1 MTGSSG
7 RPAGPAHDPAL
18 LLQLP
23 ADARARLFDQ
33 LNGLVTP
40 QRRRRMDEVLA
51 ARTARLAVVFED
63 VYHPHNASAVLRTSE
78 CLGLQDVHVV
88 EDTKS
93 FRPARDIA
101 RGSARWLTLRR
112 WGGPAGPGGGIAA
125 CLASLRES
133 GFAILATSPADD
145 ALPLAD
151 VPLAR
156 PLAVCFG
163 TEETGLSP
171 AAFAA
176 ADVKVTIPTPG
187 FTRSLN
193 VSVTAALV
201 LYQLATRLR
210 AEVPPAAWQLPAAR
224 RDDLRLLWL
233 ADESRSARGLARE
246 ALRQAGLLPPPV
258 PFFRD
263 RPR

>member
-1 MTGSSG
+1 M
-7 RPAGPAHDPAL
+7 PPE
-18 LLQLP
+18 
-23 ADARARLFDQ
+23 ARARLLRQ
-33 LNGLVTP
+33 LTALVTP
-40 QRRRRMDEVLA
+40 QRLQRMDDVLA
-51 ARTARLAVVFED
+51 ARIARLAVVFED
-63 VYHPHNASAVLRTSE
+63 VYHPHNASAVLRTCE
-78 CLGLQDVHVV
+78 CLGVQDVHVV
-88 EDTKS
+88 EDAKR

-112 WGGPAGPGGGIAA
+112 WEGIDA
-125 CLASLRES
+125 CLAELRA
-133 GFAILATSPADD
+133 GGCAILATSPEPD
-145 ALPLAD
+145 A
-151 VPLAR
+151 VPLEEVPLDR

-201 LYQLATRLR
+201 LYHLANRLR
-210 AEVPPAAWQLPAAR
+210 ATQPPGAWRLPATR
-224 RDDLRLLWL
+224 CDDLRLQWL
-233 ADESRSARGLARE
+233 AGESRSSFALAHE
-246 ALRQAGLLPPPV
+246 ALKEAGLLPPPA

-263 RPR
+263 RPRPRD

>member
-1 MTGSSG
+1 M
-7 RPAGPAHDPAL
+7 HDNGLLLGLPPDQRAAL
-18 LLQLP
+18 LAQFT
-23 ADARARLFDQ
+23 A
-33 LNGLVTP
+33 LVTP
-40 QRRRRMDEVLA
+40 QRLQRMDEVLA

-78 CLGLQDVHVV
+78 CLGLQDVHIV
-88 EDTKS
+88 EQTKS
-93 FRPARDIA
+93 FRPLRDIA

-112 WGGPAGPGGGIAA
+112 WGGEHPGDIDA
-125 CLASLRES
+125 CLASLRA
-133 GFAILATSPADD
+133 GGYAILATSPETD
-145 ALPLAD
+145 A
-151 VPLAR
+151 VPLEEVPLER

-176 ADVKVTIPTPG
+176 ADVRVTIPTPG

-201 LYQLATRLR
+201 LHHLATRLR
-210 AEVPPAAWQLPAAR
+210 ATQPAATWQLPAAR

-233 ADESRSARGLARE
+233 AEESRSARGLAYE

>member
-1 MTGSSG
+1 MPQTI
-7 RPAGPAHDPAL
+7 DPRL

-23 ADARARLFDQ
+23 ADRRAHLFAQ

-40 QRRRRMDEVLA
+40 QRLQRMDAVLT
-51 ARTARLAVVFED
+51 ARTAHITVVFED
-63 VYHPHNASAVLRTSE
+63 VYHPHNASAVLRTCE

-88 EDTKS
+88 EDEKS
-93 FRPARDIA
+93 FRPARRIA
-101 RGSARWLTLRR
+101 RGSARWLTMHRWAGGDAGADVGECLR
-112 WGGPAGPGGGIAA
+112 
-125 CLASLRES
+125 SLREQGYS
-133 GFAILATSPADD
+133 ILATSPAED
-145 ALPLAD
+145 A
-151 VPLAR
+151 VPLDEVSLEK

-176 ADVKVTIPTPG
+176 ADVRVTIPTPG

-201 LYQLATRLR
+201 LYHLAGRLR
-210 AEVPPAAWQLPAAR
+210 EGEAAGWQLPAAR
-224 RDDLRLLWL
+224 CDDLRLMWL
-233 ADESRSARGLARE
+233 ADESRSSRGLARE
-246 ALRQAGLLPPPV
+246 ALREAGLLPPQT

>member
-1 MTGSSG
+1 MT
-7 RPAGPAHDPAL
+7 PAHDPTRLLALPPDQRAAL
-18 LLQLP
+18 LAQLT
-23 ADARARLFDQ
+23 A
-33 LNGLVTP
+33 LVTP
-40 QRRRRMDEVLA
+40 QRLQRMDDVLA

-63 VYHPHNASAVLRTSE
+63 VYHPHNASAVLRTCE
-78 CLGLQDVHVV
+78 CLGVQDVHIV
-88 EDTKS
+88 EDAKR
-93 FRPARDIA
+93 FRPLRDIA

-112 WGGPAGPGGGIAA
+112 WGGEHPGDIDA
-125 CLASLRES
+125 CLAQLRGE
-133 GFAILATSPADD
+133 GFAILATSPQAD
-145 ALPLAD
+145 A
-151 VPLAR
+151 VPLEEVPLDR

-201 LYQLATRLR
+201 LYHLANRLR
-210 AEVPPAAWQLPAAR
+210 ATQPPATWRLPDAR
-224 RDDLRLLWL
+224 QDDLRLLWL
-233 ADESRSARGLARE
+233 AGESRSALALAHE
-246 ALRQAGLLPPPV
+246 ALKVAGLLPPPV
-258 PFFRD
+258 PYFKD

>member
-1 MTGSSG
+1 
-7 RPAGPAHDPAL
+7 
-18 LLQLP
+18 
-23 ADARARLFDQ
+23 
-33 LNGLVTP
+33 
-40 QRRRRMDEVLA
+40 MDEVLA

-63 VYHPHNASAVLRTSE
+63 VYHPHNASAVLRTCE
-78 CLGLQDVHVV
+78 CLGVQDVHVV
-88 EDTKS
+88 EDAKR

-112 WGGPAGPGGGIAA
+112 WGGEHPGDIDA
-125 CLASLRES
+125 CLDTLRGE
-133 GFAILATSPADD
+133 GCAILATSPESD
-145 ALPLAD
+145 A
-151 VPLAR
+151 VPLEEVPLDR

-201 LYQLATRLR
+201 LYHLANRLR
-210 AEVPPAAWQLPAAR
+210 ASQPPEVWRLPAGR
-224 RDDLRLLWL
+224 RDDLRLQWL
-233 ADESRSARGLARE
+233 AGESRSSFALAHE
-246 ALRQAGLLPPPV
+246 ALKEAGLLPPPP

-263 RPR
+263 RPRPRD

>member
-1 MTGSSG
+1 MNT
-7 RPAGPAHDPAL
+7 AFDPAL
-18 LLQLP
+18 ILQLP
-23 ADARARLFDQ
+23 ADRRARLFAQ
-33 LNGLVTP
+33 LDDLITP
-40 QRRRRMDEVLA
+40 QRRQRMQDVLA
-51 ARTARLAVVFED
+51 ARTAHLAVVFED

-88 EDTKS
+88 ENVKL
-93 FRPARDIA
+93 FRPCRDIA
-101 RGSARWLTLRR
+101 RGSARWLTITR
-112 WGGPAGPGGGIAA
+112 WQTGGVAAADTNGGGIDA
-125 CLASLRES
+125 CLAHLRAC
-133 GFAILATSPADD
+133 GYAIAATSPAAD
-145 ALPLAD
+145 A
-151 VPLAR
+151 VPLAEVPLDR

-176 ADVKVTIPTPG
+176 ADVRVTIPTPG

-210 AEVPPAAWQLPAAR
+210 ASHLPWGLPPERQ
-224 RDDLRLLWL
+224 DDLRLLWL
-233 ADESRSARGLARE
+233 ADESRSARGLTRE
-246 ALRQAGLLPPPV
+246 ALNQAGLLPPPL

>member
-1 MTGSSG
+1 ML
-7 RPAGPAHDPAL
+7 R
-18 LLQLP
+18 LP
-23 ADARARLFDQ
+23 ADRRARLFAQ
-33 LNGLVTP
+33 LDALITDARR
-40 QRRRRMDEVLA
+40 QRMQEVLA
-51 ARTARLAVVFED
+51 ARTAHLAVVFED
-63 VYHPHNASAVLRTSE
+63 VYHPHNASAVLRTAE

-88 EDTKS
+88 ENVKM
-93 FRPARDIA
+93 FRPCRDIA
-101 RGSARWLTLRR
+101 RGSARWLTITR
-112 WGGPAGPGGGIAA
+112 WPGGIDP
-125 CLASLRES
+125 CLARLREQ
-133 GFAILATSPADD
+133 GYAIAATSPAAD
-145 ALPLAD
+145 AVPLAD
-151 VPLAR
+151 VPLDR

-176 ADVKVTIPTPG
+176 ADVRGTIPTPG

-210 AEVPPAAWQLPAAR
+210 ASDLRWSLPPERQ
-224 RDDLRLLWL
+224 DDLRLLWL
-233 ADESRSARGLARE
+233 ADESRSSRGLTLE
-246 ALRQAGLLPPPV
+246 ALKEAGLLPPPV

>member
-1 MTGSSG
+1 MTAA
-7 RPAGPAHDPAL
+7 RDPARL
-18 LLQLP
+18 LELP
-23 ADARARLFDQ
+23 AEVRARLLHQ
-33 LNGLVTP
+33 LTGLVTP
-40 QRRRRMDEVLA
+40 QRLQRMDDVLA
-51 ARTARLAVVFED
+51 ARTARLVVVFED

-78 CLGLQDVHVV
+78 CLGLQDVHIV
-88 EDTKS
+88 ESTKS
-93 FRPARDIA
+93 FRPLRDIA

-112 WGGPAGPGGGIAA
+112 WGGEHPGDIDA
-125 CLASLRES
+125 CLAALRGE
-133 GFAILATSPADD
+133 GYAIVATSPDAD
-145 ALPLAD
+145 AVPLSD
-151 VPLAR
+151 VPLER

-201 LYQLATRLR
+201 LHHLATRIR
-210 AEVPPAAWQLPAAR
+210 ATQPPASWQLPAAR

-233 ADESRSARGLARE
+233 AAESRSARGLAYD

-263 RPR
+263 RPRQA